1 MSDIHFNGTLT
12 VAQPTTDIEYV
23 NVIDDLTFAL
33 NRMIAEAYGR
43 NIRVDLDVMPAHIVG
58 KSFPCTKLVTNS
70 YLKLSPTK
78 V

>member
-12 VAQPTTDIEYV
+12 VAQPTTDAEYV

-33 NRMIAEAYGR
+33 NRFIAEAYGR
-43 NIRVDLDVMPAHIVG
+43 NIRVDLDVMTANIVG
-58 KSFPCTKLVTNS
+58 KSFPCTKLAANS
-70 YLKLSPTK
+70 YLKLTPTK